1 MVLTQVTYS
10 HIQSIDFY
18 INQKRMVMLT
28 QKIAFFKYPYFFAK
42 TVSFNSCGS
51 LIVTYLYNKVFY
63 TLYSLCNWRLLVSAD
78 LSNSKFLV
86 FFISEVNL
94 NMRPI
99 KLLITFL
106 LYFVKRKTS
115 EELVVE
121 HSRNYHL
128 LDDQDKWDKLFGH
141 WNKLHRER
149 RATEYL
155 TNEKIRSYVNSF
167 RPAFEAAS
175 TAIKALIKNCVLTGR
190 IKSTA
195 SIAEKVK
202 RKGVTME
209 DLTDIIG
216 FRLTCQTVDMCL
228 DGLSLF
234 ESGHPKF
241 ETLEKECY
249 GMCPGKDKYR
259 DTGYRRIHLIL
270 QIKPENKTFEL
281 QIGTPYTNMWS
292 DWNHDFI
299 YKGPTYIAQDQDA
312 QNYSMALAEYFWK
325 LDEV

>member
-1 MVLTQVTYS
+1 
-10 HIQSIDFY
+10 
-18 INQKRMVMLT
+18 
-28 QKIAFFKYPYFFAK
+28 
-42 TVSFNSCGS
+42 
-51 LIVTYLYNKVFY
+51 
-63 TLYSLCNWRLLVSAD
+63 
-78 LSNSKFLV
+78 
-86 FFISEVNL
+86 
-94 NMRPI
+94 MRPI

-202 RKGVTME
+202 RKGVTIE

-325 LDEV
+325 LDEVRRNIPLCPVILKESKALDVLKAGKLPDIAEPIWMKLGKPPSLCFWWNDMKTPAAEKKSQLNSHAKTNRSLAVYLFLILSLAINFVW